1 MRRDEEEESDQTD
14 NSRASVGTTKSS
26 RCSSVST
33 SLSEHS
39 EVTGESLQET
49 KKRALKELETRFLWC
64 KQRAKVTQE
73 RKKALATNENRM
85 RETVLRHDA
94 FVRERQNQ
102 YGRAEKAEQSE
113 RESAISLS
121 KTIERC
127 LHILRKTKD
136 RTRFCERRTNRFA
149 IAKVFLEKVLTEY
162 GDNKRGKE
170 EEEEDKEEACRRDTV
185 APPGDQSSS
194 SLSSHHHHHH
204 HDSVNFED
212 ISDIIVRCNSLR
224 AIHDTLTTRR
234 SQARENVILKA
245 SEHESTLATFRA
257 RRLDAERE
265 SVRQL
270 LSELEN
276 ARALSALEREKSK
289 KIRDERVCAS
299 KIKSTIAKLYEN
311 VYEKSAVS
319 RSIAA
324 ANERIN
330 NDKIENKQAQPRRRR
345 RFTTP
350 PIIALCSRLQTNTA
364 RELEHSLCI

>member
-1 MRRDEEEESDQTD
+1 MRRDVEEEINQAD

-39 EVTGESLQET
+39 EVTGESLQEA
-49 KKRALKELETRFLWC
+49 KKRALKELETRFLRC
-64 KQRAKVTQE
+64 KQRAKVTHE

-121 KTIERC
+121 KTIETC

-149 IAKVFLEKVLTEY
+149 IAKVFLEKVLAEH
-162 GDNKRGKE
+162 GENKRGKE
-170 EEEEDKEEACRRDTV
+170 EEEEEEEDEEEAGRRETA
-185 APPGDQSSS
+185 APPRDQSSS

-234 SQARENVILKA
+234 SQARENVMLKA

-289 KIRDERVCAS
+289 KKRDERVRAS

-311 VYEKSAVS
+311 VCEKSAVS
-319 RSIAA
+319 RSIDA

-330 NDKIENKQAQPRRRR
+330 NDKIENTNKHNREDVV
-345 RFTTP
+345 
-350 PIIALCSRLQTNTA
+350 ALQLRQLSHFA
-364 RELEHSLCI
+364 RDCKRILLLAN

>member
-1 MRRDEEEESDQTD
+1 MRRDVEEEINQAD

-39 EVTGESLQET
+39 EVTGESLQEA
-49 KKRALKELETRFLWC
+49 KKRALKELETRFLRC
-64 KQRAKVTQE
+64 KQRAKVTHE

-121 KTIERC
+121 KTIETC

-149 IAKVFLEKVLTEY
+149 IAKVFLEKVLAEH
-162 GDNKRGKE
+162 GENKRGKE
-170 EEEEDKEEACRRDTV
+170 EEEEEEEDEEEAGRRETA
-185 APPGDQSSS
+185 APPRDQSSS

-204 HDSVNFED
+204 HHESVNFED

-234 SQARENVILKA
+234 SQARENVMLKA

-289 KIRDERVCAS
+289 KKRDERVRAS

-311 VYEKSAVS
+311 VCEKSAVS
-319 RSIAA
+319 RSIDA

-330 NDKIENKQAQPRRRR
+330 NDKIENTNKHNREDVV
-345 RFTTP
+345 
-350 PIIALCSRLQTNTA
+350 ALQLRQLSHFA
-364 RELEHSLCI
+364 RDCKRILLLAN

>member
-1 MRRDEEEESDQTD
+1 MRRDVEEEINQAD

-39 EVTGESLQET
+39 EVTGESLQEA
-49 KKRALKELETRFLWC
+49 KKRALKELETRFLRC
-64 KQRAKVTQE
+64 KQRAKVTHE

-113 RESAISLS
+113 RESAILLS
-121 KTIERC
+121 KTIETC

-149 IAKVFLEKVLTEY
+149 IAKVFLEKVLAEH
-162 GDNKRGKE
+162 GENKRGKE
-170 EEEEDKEEACRRDTV
+170 EEEEEDEEEAGRRETV
-185 APPGDQSSS
+185 APPRDQSSS

-234 SQARENVILKA
+234 SQARENVMLKA

-289 KIRDERVCAS
+289 KKRDERVRAS

-311 VYEKSAVS
+311 VCEKSAVS
-319 RSIAA
+319 RSIDA

-330 NDKIENKQAQPRRRR
+330 NDKIENTNKHNREDVV
-345 RFTTP
+345 
-350 PIIALCSRLQTNTA
+350 ALQLCQLLHFA
-364 RELEHSLCI
+364 RDCKRILLAN

>member
-1 MRRDEEEESDQTD
+1 MRRDEEEGSNQTD

-39 EVTGESLQET
+39 EVTGESLQEA
-49 KKRALKELETRFLWC
+49 KKCALEELETRFLWC

-121 KTIERC
+121 KTIETC

-149 IAKVFLEKVLTEY
+149 IAKVFLEKVLAEH
-162 GDNKRGKE
+162 GENKREKE
-170 EEEEDKEEACRRDTV
+170 EEEEEDEEEAGRRETV
-185 APPGDQSSS
+185 APPRDQSSS

-204 HDSVNFED
+204 HESVNFED

-234 SQARENVILKA
+234 SQARENVMLKA

-289 KIRDERVCAS
+289 KKRDERVRAS

-311 VYEKSAVS
+311 VCEKSAVS
-319 RSIAA
+319 RSIDA

-330 NDKIENKQAQPRRRR
+330 NDKIENTNKHNRDDVV
-345 RFTTP
+345 
-350 PIIALCSRLQTNTA
+350 ALQLRQLSHFA
-364 RELEHSLCI
+364 RDCKRILLLAN

>member
-1 MRRDEEEESDQTD
+1 MRRDEEEESNETD

-39 EVTGESLQET
+39 EVTGESLQEA
-49 KKRALKELETRFLWC
+49 KKRALKELETRFLRC
-64 KQRAKVTQE
+64 KQRAKVTHE

-102 YGRAEKAEQSE
+102 HGRAEKAEQSE

-121 KTIERC
+121 KTIETC

-149 IAKVFLEKVLTEY
+149 IAKVFLEKVLAEH
-162 GDNKRGKE
+162 GENKRGKE
-170 EEEEDKEEACRRDTV
+170 EEEEEEEDEEEAGRRETA
-185 APPGDQSSS
+185 APPRDQSSS

-234 SQARENVILKA
+234 SQARENVMLKA

-289 KIRDERVCAS
+289 KKRDERVRAS

-311 VYEKSAVS
+311 VCEKSAVS
-319 RSIAA
+319 RSIDA

-330 NDKIENKQAQPRRRR
+330 NDKIENTNKHNREDVV
-345 RFTTP
+345 
-350 PIIALCSRLQTNTA
+350 ALQLRQLSHFA
-364 RELEHSLCI
+364 RDCKRILLLAN

>member
-1 MRRDEEEESDQTD
+1 MRRDEEEGSSQTD

-39 EVTGESLQET
+39 EVTDESLQEA
-49 KKRALKELETRFLWC
+49 KKHALKELETRFLRC
-64 KQRAKVTQE
+64 KQRAKVTHE

-113 RESAISLS
+113 RESAILLS
-121 KTIERC
+121 KTIETC

-149 IAKVFLEKVLTEY
+149 IAKVFLEKVLAEH
-162 GDNKRGKE
+162 GENKRGKE
-170 EEEEDKEEACRRDTV
+170 EEEKEDEEEAGRRETV
-185 APPGDQSSS
+185 APPRNHSSS

-204 HDSVNFED
+204 HHESVNFED

-224 AIHDTLTTRR
+224 AIHVTLTTRR

-289 KIRDERVCAS
+289 KKRDERVRAS

-311 VYEKSAVS
+311 VCEKSAVS
-319 RSIAA
+319 RSIDAP
-324 ANERIN
+324 NERIN
-330 NDKIENKQAQPRRRR
+330 IDKIENTNKHNRDDIFALQLRQLL
-345 RFTTP
+345 RF
-350 PIIALCSRLQTNTA
+350 A
-364 RELEHSLCI
+364 RDCKRILLAN

>member
-1 MRRDEEEESDQTD
+1 MMRRLPRGAPRLVRSMSGLAEE
-14 NSRASVGTTKSS
+14 N
-26 RCSSVST
+26 
-33 SLSEHS
+33 
-39 EVTGESLQET
+39 
-49 KKRALKELETRFLWC
+49 ALLRREIS
-64 KQRAKVTQE
+64 
-73 RKKALATNENRM
+73 ALR
-85 RETVLRHDA
+85 
-94 FVRERQNQ
+94 REREALLSSKSPN
-102 YGRAEKAEQSE
+102 GLSTPTLAEKAEQSE

-149 IAKVFLEKVLTEY
+149 IAKVFLEKVLTEH

-185 APPGDQSSS
+185 APPVDQSSS

-330 NDKIENKQAQPRRRR
+330 NDKIENTNKRNRDDVV
-345 RFTTP
+345 
-350 PIIALCSRLQTNTA
+350 ALQLRQLSHFA
-364 RELEHSLCI
+364 RDCKRILLAN

>member
-1 MRRDEEEESDQTD
+1 MRRDEEEESNQTD

-39 EVTGESLQET
+39 EVNGESLQEA
-49 KKRALKELETRFLWC
+49 KNRALKELETRFLRC
-64 KQRAKVTQE
+64 KQRAKVTHE
-73 RKKALATNENRM
+73 RKKALTTNENRM

-113 RESAISLS
+113 RESAILLS
-121 KTIERC
+121 KTIETC

-149 IAKVFLEKVLTEY
+149 IAKVFLEKVLAEH
-162 GDNKRGKE
+162 GENKRGKE
-170 EEEEDKEEACRRDTV
+170 EEEEEEEDEEEAGRRETA
-185 APPGDQSSS
+185 APPRDQSSS
-194 SLSSHHHHHH
+194 SLSLHHHHHH

-234 SQARENVILKA
+234 SQARENVMLKA

-289 KIRDERVCAS
+289 KKRDERVRAS

-311 VYEKSAVS
+311 VCEKSAVS
-319 RSIAA
+319 RSIDA

-330 NDKIENKQAQPRRRR
+330 NDKIENTNKHNREDVV
-345 RFTTP
+345 
-350 PIIALCSRLQTNTA
+350 ALQLRQLSHFA
-364 RELEHSLCI
+364 RDCKRILLLAN

>member
-1 MRRDEEEESDQTD
+1 MRRDEEEGSNQTD

-39 EVTGESLQET
+39 EVTGESLQEA
-49 KKRALKELETRFLWC
+49 KKRALEELETRFLWC

-121 KTIERC
+121 KTIETC

-149 IAKVFLEKVLTEY
+149 IAKVFLEKVLAEH
-162 GDNKRGKE
+162 GENKRGKE
-170 EEEEDKEEACRRDTV
+170 EEEEEEDEEEVCRRDTV
-185 APPGDQSSS
+185 ASPREQSSS
-194 SLSSHHHHHH
+194 SLSSHHHHHHHH

-224 AIHDTLTTRR
+224 AIHDSLTTRR

-289 KIRDERVCAS
+289 KKRDERVRAS

-311 VYEKSAVS
+311 VCEKSAVS
-319 RSIAA
+319 RSIDA

-330 NDKIENKQAQPRRRR
+330 NDKIENTNKHNRDDVV
-345 RFTTP
+345 
-350 PIIALCSRLQTNTA
+350 ALQLRQLSHFA
-364 RELEHSLCI
+364 RDCKRILLLAN

>member
-1 MRRDEEEESDQTD
+1 MRRDEEEESNETD

-39 EVTGESLQET
+39 EVTGESLQEA
-49 KKRALKELETRFLWC
+49 KKRALKELETRFLRC
-64 KQRAKVTQE
+64 KQRAKVTHE

-85 RETVLRHDA
+85 RETVLRHDV

-121 KTIERC
+121 KTIETC

-149 IAKVFLEKVLTEY
+149 IAKVFLEKVLAEH
-162 GDNKRGKE
+162 GENKRGKE
-170 EEEEDKEEACRRDTV
+170 EEEEEDEEEAGRRETV
-185 APPGDQSSS
+185 APPRDQSSS

-204 HDSVNFED
+204 HHHHESVNFED

-289 KIRDERVCAS
+289 KKRDERVRAS

-311 VYEKSAVS
+311 VCEKSAVS
-319 RSIAA
+319 RSIDA

-330 NDKIENKQAQPRRRR
+330 NDKIENTNKHNREDVV
-345 RFTTP
+345 
-350 PIIALCSRLQTNTA
+350 ALQLRQLSHFA
-364 RELEHSLCI
+364 RDCKRILLLAN

>member
-1 MRRDEEEESDQTD
+1 MRRDEEEGSNQTD

-39 EVTGESLQET
+39 EVTGESLQEA
-49 KKRALKELETRFLWC
+49 KKRALEELETRFLWC

-121 KTIERC
+121 KTIETC

-149 IAKVFLEKVLTEY
+149 IAKVFLEKVLAEH
-162 GDNKRGKE
+162 GENKRGKE
-170 EEEEDKEEACRRDTV
+170 EEEEEDEEEAGRRETV
-185 APPGDQSSS
+185 APPRDQSSS

-204 HDSVNFED
+204 HESVNFED

-234 SQARENVILKA
+234 SQARENVMLKA

-289 KIRDERVCAS
+289 KKRDERVRAS

-311 VYEKSAVS
+311 VCEKSAVS
-319 RSIAA
+319 RSIDA

-330 NDKIENKQAQPRRRR
+330 NDKIENTNKHNRDDVV
-345 RFTTP
+345 
-350 PIIALCSRLQTNTA
+350 ALQLRQLSHFA
-364 RELEHSLCI
+364 RDCKRILLLAN